1 MDNQKL
7 ADLLYPNARPIK
19 YWFERYPERKL
30 AKGAQVTRFAPSPT
44 GFLHIGGVYMAMI
57 SYTIAKQTGGVCML
71 RIEDTD
77 QNREVRGGID
87 AIVNGINA
95 FGLKFDEG
103 KTTLDADVGYYGP
116 YVQSKRTD
124 IYRSFAR
131 EMVLR
136 GKAYPC
142 FCTAEDLKLMR
153 AEQEQN
159 KQNPGY
165 YGQYAKCRDLTFEQI
180 KENIQAGKKWV
191 LRFKCPYTID
201 DKMQTHDLVRG
212 DRLIPC
218 NYNDVVII
226 KSDGTPPY
234 NFAHVVDDT
243 LMHTTLVVRGD
254 EWLSSLTEH
263 LQLFEALGL
272 TPPKYAHTS
281 TIQKIDLLTG
291 ERRKISKRKDP
302 EANVEFFARL
312 GYPDKSVL
320 DYLMTLANSNFED
333 WRTANPSAPLLDFV
347 FDISKINTSGAL
359 FDIVKLN
366 DVSKNTISNMTATQV
381 YQMAHA
387 WASKFDAELLSL
399 MDQDPAY
406 YTAILNIDRDIPKP
420 RKDISHWAEL
430 KSIYS
435 YMFDDSFDAN
445 NILFPDKFTSDQ
457 IKYVLAHYA
466 SYYDTKDDQNTWF
479 GRIKDLAQDMGFARE
494 VKDYKK
500 APNVYPGHCGD
511 VSTILRVALTGRTM
525 TPNLYDICKLLGKER
540 IEQRLQQVLANIK

>member
-19 YWFERYPERKL
+19 QWFERYPERKL

-44 GFLHIGGVYMAMI
+44 GFLHIGGVYMALVAT
-57 SYTIAKQTGGVCML
+57 TIAQQTRGVCML

-103 KTTLDADVGYYGP
+103 KLSINSEVGDYGP

-142 FCTAEDLKLMR
+142 FCTAQDLNDMR
-153 AEQEQN
+153 AEQEKN

-165 YGQYAKCRDLTFEQI
+165 YGQYAKCRNLTFEQI
-180 KENIQAGKKWV
+180 EANIKAGKKWV

-212 DRLIPC
+212 DRFIPC
-218 NYNDVVII
+218 NYNDVVIM

-272 TPPKYAHTS
+272 TPPQYAHTS
-281 TIQKIDLLTG
+281 TIQKIDLVTG

-302 EANVEFFARL
+302 EANVEFFVRL
-312 GYPDKSVL
+312 GYPDKAIL

-333 WRTANPSAPLLDFV
+333 WRNKNPTAPLSDFV
-347 FDISKINTSGAL
+347 FEISKINTSGAL

-366 DVSKNTISNMTATQV
+366 DVSKNTISTMKASDVYKMAFEWAKKYDTQL
-381 YQMAHA
+381 
-387 WASKFDAELLSL
+387 AEL
-399 MDQDPAY
+399 MAQDPDY
-406 YTAILNIDRDIPKP
+406 YTAILNIDRDIAKP

-430 KSIYS
+430 KSIYN
-435 YMFDDSFDAN
+435 YMFDDGFDAKSVV
-445 NILFPDKFTSDQ
+445 FPEKFNQNQ
-457 IKYVLAHYA
+457 IKYVLSNYEKYFNAQ
-466 SYYDTKDDQNTWF
+466 DDQSTWF
-479 GRIKDLAQDMGFARE
+479 NRIKDLAEVMGFARE

-500 APNVYPGHCGD
+500 APDAYPGHCGD

-525 TPNLYDICKLLGKER
+525 TPNLYDICKLLGKNR
-540 IEQRLQQVLANIK
+540 IQNRLQQVLANIK

>member
-30 AKGAQVTRFAPSPT
+30 PAGAQVTRFAPSPT
-44 GFLHIGGVYMAMI
+44 GFLHIGGVYMAML
-57 SYTIAKQTGGVCML
+57 SSTIAKQTKGLCML

-77 QNREVRGGID
+77 QNREVKGGID
-87 AIVNGINA
+87 AIINGIGA
-95 FGLKFDEG
+95 FGVHFDEG
-103 KTTLDADVGYYGP
+103 KLSLKEEIGYYGP

-142 FCTAEDLKLMR
+142 FCTAQDLNNMR

-165 YGQYAKCRDLTFEQI
+165 YGKYAKCRDLTYEQI
-180 KENIQAGKKWV
+180 EQNIHNGKSWV
-191 LRFKCPYTID
+191 LRFKCPYTIE
-201 DKMQTHDLVRG
+201 DKMQTHDFVRG

-218 NYNDVVII
+218 NYNDVVIM

-272 TPPKYAHTS
+272 NPPAYAHTS

-302 EANVEFFARL
+302 EANVEFFVRL
-312 GYPDKSVL
+312 GYPVKAVF

-333 WRTANPSAPLLDFV
+333 WRNANPIAPIDDFV

-366 DVSKNTISNMTATQV
+366 DVSKNTISTMSAKQV
-381 YQMAHA
+381 YDLAYE
-387 WASKFDAELLSL
+387 WALKYDTELQSI
-399 MDQDPAY
+399 MERDPKY
-406 YTAILNIDRDIPKP
+406 YAAILNIDRDIPKP

-430 KSIYS
+430 KSLYN
-435 YMFDDSFDAN
+435 YMFDDSFDPKSVV
-445 NILFPDKFTSDQ
+445 FPDKFSVNQ
-457 IKYVLAHYA
+457 VKYVLTNYVN
-466 SYYDTKDDQNTWF
+466 YYNTTDDQSLWF
-479 GRIKDLAQDMGFARE
+479 NRIKDLAEAMGFSRE
-494 VKDYKK
+494 VKDFKK
-500 APNVYPGHCGD
+500 EPEKYPGHCGD

-525 TPNLYDICKLLGKER
+525 TPNLYDICKLLGKDR
-540 IEQRLQQVLANIK
+540 IKKRLNQVLANI

>member
-30 AKGAQVTRFAPSPT
+30 PAGAQVTRFAPSPT
-44 GFLHIGGVYMAMI
+44 GFLHIGGVYMAML
-57 SYTIAKQTGGVCML
+57 SSTIAKQTKGLCML

-77 QNREVRGGID
+77 QNREVKGGID
-87 AIVNGINA
+87 AIINGIGA
-95 FGLKFDEG
+95 FGVHFDEG
-103 KTTLDADVGYYGP
+103 KLSLKEEIGYYGP

-142 FCTAEDLKLMR
+142 FCTAQDLNNMR

-165 YGQYAKCRDLTFEQI
+165 YGKYAKCRDLTYEQI
-180 KENIQAGKKWV
+180 EQNIHNGKSWV
-191 LRFKCPYTID
+191 LRFKCPYTIE

-218 NYNDVVII
+218 NYNDVVIM

-272 TPPKYAHTS
+272 NPPAYAHTS

-302 EANVEFFARL
+302 EANVEFFVRL
-312 GYPDKSVL
+312 GYPVKAVF

-333 WRTANPSAPLLDFV
+333 WRNANPIAPIDDFV

-366 DVSKNTISNMTATQV
+366 DVSKNTISTMSAKQV
-381 YQMAHA
+381 YDLAYE
-387 WASKFDAELLSL
+387 WALKYDTELQSI
-399 MDQDPAY
+399 MERDPKY
-406 YTAILNIDRDIPKP
+406 YAAILNIDRDIPKP

-430 KSIYS
+430 KSLYN
-435 YMFDDSFDAN
+435 YMFDDSFDPKSVV
-445 NILFPDKFTSDQ
+445 FPDKFSVNQ
-457 IKYVLAHYA
+457 VKYVLTNYVN
-466 SYYDTKDDQNTWF
+466 YYNTTDDQSLWF
-479 GRIKDLAQDMGFARE
+479 NRIKDLAEAMGFSRE
-494 VKDYKK
+494 VKDFKK
-500 APNVYPGHCGD
+500 EPEKYPGHCGD

-525 TPNLYDICKLLGKER
+525 TPNLYDICKLLGKDR
-540 IEQRLQQVLANIK
+540 IKKRLNQVLANI

>member
-30 AKGAQVTRFAPSPT
+30 PAGAQVTRFAPSPT
-44 GFLHIGGVYMAMI
+44 GFLHIGGVYMAML
-57 SYTIAKQTGGVCML
+57 SSTIAKQTKGLCML

-77 QNREVRGGID
+77 QNREVKGGID
-87 AIVNGINA
+87 AIINGIGA
-95 FGLKFDEG
+95 FGVHFDEG
-103 KTTLDADVGYYGP
+103 KLSLKEEIGYYGP

-142 FCTAEDLKLMR
+142 FCTAQDLNNMR

-165 YGQYAKCRDLTFEQI
+165 YGKYAKCRDLTYEQI
-180 KENIQAGKKWV
+180 EQNIHNGKSWV
-191 LRFKCPYTID
+191 LRFKCPYTIE
-201 DKMQTHDLVRG
+201 DKMQTHDFVRG

-218 NYNDVVII
+218 NYNDVVIM

-272 TPPKYAHTS
+272 NPPAYAHTS

-302 EANVEFFARL
+302 EANVEFFVRL
-312 GYPDKSVL
+312 GYPVKAVF

-333 WRTANPSAPLLDFV
+333 WRNANPIAPIDDFV

-366 DVSKNTISNMTATQV
+366 DVSKNTISTMSAKQV
-381 YQMAHA
+381 YDLAYE
-387 WASKFDAELLSL
+387 WALKYDTELQSI
-399 MDQDPAY
+399 MERAPKY
-406 YTAILNIDRDIPKP
+406 YAAILNIDRDIPKP

-430 KSIYS
+430 KSLYN
-435 YMFDDSFDAN
+435 YMFDDSFDPKSVV
-445 NILFPDKFTSDQ
+445 FPDKFSVNQ
-457 IKYVLAHYA
+457 VKYVLTNYVN
-466 SYYDTKDDQNTWF
+466 YYNTTDDQSLWF
-479 GRIKDLAQDMGFARE
+479 NRIKDLAEAMGFARE
-494 VKDYKK
+494 VKDFKK
-500 APNVYPGHCGD
+500 EPEKYPGHCGD

-525 TPNLYDICKLLGKER
+525 TPNLYDICKLLGKDR
-540 IEQRLQQVLANIK
+540 IKKRLNQVLANI

>member
-19 YWFERYPERKL
+19 QWFERYPERKL

-44 GFLHIGGVYMAMI
+44 GFLHIGGVYMALVAT
-57 SYTIAKQTGGVCML
+57 TIAQQTRGVCML

-103 KTTLDADVGYYGP
+103 KLSINSEVGDYGP

-142 FCTAEDLKLMR
+142 FCTAQDLNDMR
-153 AEQEQN
+153 AEQEKN

-165 YGQYAKCRDLTFEQI
+165 YGQYAKCRNLTFEQI
-180 KENIQAGKKWV
+180 EANIKAGKKWV

-212 DRLIPC
+212 DRFIPC
-218 NYNDVVII
+218 NYNDVVIM

-272 TPPKYAHTS
+272 TPPQYAHTS
-281 TIQKIDLLTG
+281 TIQKIDLVTG

-302 EANVEFFARL
+302 EANVEFFVRL
-312 GYPDKSVL
+312 GYPDKAIL

-333 WRTANPSAPLLDFV
+333 WRNKNPTAPLSDFV
-347 FDISKINTSGAL
+347 FEISKINTSGAL

-366 DVSKNTISNMTATQV
+366 DVSKNTISTMKASDVYKMAFEWAKKYDTQL
-381 YQMAHA
+381 
-387 WASKFDAELLSL
+387 AEL
-399 MDQDPAY
+399 MAQDPDY
-406 YTAILNIDRDIPKP
+406 YTAILNIDRDIAKP

-430 KSIYS
+430 KSIYN
-435 YMFDDSFDAN
+435 YMFDDGFDAKSVV
-445 NILFPDKFTSDQ
+445 FPEKFNQNQ
-457 IKYVLAHYA
+457 IKYVLSNYEKYFNAQ
-466 SYYDTKDDQNTWF
+466 DDQSTWF
-479 GRIKDLAQDMGFARE
+479 NHIKDLAEVMGFARE

-500 APNVYPGHCGD
+500 APDAYPGHCGD

-525 TPNLYDICKLLGKER
+525 TPNLYDICKLLGKNR
-540 IEQRLQQVLANIK
+540 IQNRLQQVLANIK